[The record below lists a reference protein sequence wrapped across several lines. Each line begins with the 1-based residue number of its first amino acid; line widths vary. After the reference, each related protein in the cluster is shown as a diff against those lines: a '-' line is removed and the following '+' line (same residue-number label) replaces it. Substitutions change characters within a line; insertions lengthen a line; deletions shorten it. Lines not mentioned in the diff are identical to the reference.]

1 MYVIVYGGHR
11 GTFHLYI
18 FSLANSL
25 KHHCLLS
32 RYKSRMFCLVV
43 VRASIFLY
51 LVLILGDHVRNLR
64 MFQSPQRTV
73 LILLNE
79 RNHEPQRGK
88 LW

>member
-1 MYVIVYGGHR
+1 
-11 GTFHLYI
+11 
-18 FSLANSL
+18 
-25 KHHCLLS
+25 
-32 RYKSRMFCLVV
+32 MFCLVV